1 MLYNSLRARVVM
13 EMVKEMV
20 MEMVTEMVM
29 EMDRVDL
36 GYKPCNLFVFCK
48 IKVEPVEVTIMTR
61 LRESGVWGGGEG
73 SCGGQTVK

>member
-36 GYKPCNLFVFCK
+36 GYKPRNLYFVK
-48 IKVEPVEVTIMTR
+48 
-61 LRESGVWGGGEG
+61 
-73 SCGGQTVK
+73 

>member
-1 MLYNSLRARVVM
+1 
-13 EMVKEMV
+13 MVKEMV

-48 IKVEPVEVTIMTR
+48 IKVDPVEVTIMTR
-61 LRESGVWGGGEG
+61 LRERGVGRVNHN
-73 SCGGQTVK
+73 Q